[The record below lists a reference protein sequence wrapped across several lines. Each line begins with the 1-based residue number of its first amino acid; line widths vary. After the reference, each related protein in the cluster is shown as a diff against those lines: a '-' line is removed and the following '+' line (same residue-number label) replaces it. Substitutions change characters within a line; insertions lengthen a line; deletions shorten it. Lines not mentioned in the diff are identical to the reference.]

1 MSNFKT
7 LAVASILAITGVLGI
22 TQKADA
28 MQCFDG
34 NGYRMCFEQV
44 AQNGQFN
51 TWNVGVRNAYTDEYM
66 HVTCYGKAVSDWESE
81 GGFSQSEA
89 QDLADYFCSL

>member
-1 MSNFKT
+1 MFNFKT
-7 LAVASILAITGVLGI
+7 LAVASILAVTGIVGVAH
-22 TQKADA
+22 KADA

-44 AQNGQFN
+44 SANGQFN

-66 HVTCYGKAVSDWESE
+66 RVTCNGKSVSDWNSE

-89 QDLADYFCSL
+89 EGLAAYFCAL